1 MLSFYFIFLR
11 SCYDLLTDRVESIE
25 NSDASG
31 DTSEAQ
37 IISSESQTSEE
48 VVENQVISIEEEM
61 QIQTPAAETE
71 ITSAS
76 QFEDKKVEPASEI
89 NGTVGASNG
98 QSGSL
103 SPKESVTKGFYLF
116 HIF

>member
-1 MLSFYFIFLR
+1 
-11 SCYDLLTDRVESIE
+11 
-25 NSDASG
+25 
-31 DTSEAQ
+31 
-37 IISSESQTSEE
+37 
-48 VVENQVISIEEEM
+48 M

-76 QFEDKKVEPASEI
+76 QLEDKKVEPVPEI

-103 SPKESVTKGFYLF
+103 SPKESVTTGFYLF

>member
-1 MLSFYFIFLR
+1 
-11 SCYDLLTDRVESIE
+11 
-25 NSDASG
+25 
-31 DTSEAQ
+31 
-37 IISSESQTSEE
+37 
-48 VVENQVISIEEEM
+48 M

-76 QFEDKKVEPASEI
+76 QLEDKKVEPAPEI

-103 SPKESVTKGFYLF
+103 SPKESVTSGFTFFISFDLCACSNEF
-116 HIF
+116 RN